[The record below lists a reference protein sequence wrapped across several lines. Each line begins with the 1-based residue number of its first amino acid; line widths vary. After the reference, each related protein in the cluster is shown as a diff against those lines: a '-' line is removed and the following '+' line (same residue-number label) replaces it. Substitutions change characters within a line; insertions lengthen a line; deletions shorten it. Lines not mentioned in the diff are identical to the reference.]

1 MISGGRKLPP
11 KPLTEY
17 RLLMTW
23 DMIASVAA
31 IMLLL
36 FMFVRV
42 IHV

>member
-23 DMIASVAA
+23 DMI
-31 IMLLL
+31 LL
-36 FMFVRV
+36 FMFERV